1 MKKMKAI
8 WLNDIHFEF
17 LGKQEIRSF
26 IRSLAGINADAVLIG
41 GDIGQA
47 PTVSTYLSRLEDAL
61 AVPIY
66 FVLGNHDYYH
76 GSIAE
81 VRSAIGDLVR
91 RSSDL
96 HWLTENNAV
105 LLTPNTCLV
114 GHDGWGDGRLGD
126 YEHSLVQ
133 LNDFR
138 LISELTGLSR
148 SALLGRLNQLGDEA
162 AAHIGSVLSG
172 ALQPAEHVV
181 VLTHVPPFKEASWYN
196 GQHCERDWLPFF
208 SCQAVGD
215 VLAGAM
221 RNHPHKRMTVL
232 CGHTHGGGSSEIL
245 PNLVTYTG
253 PAEYGRPAIQKV
265 FEWD

>member
-1 MKKMKAI
+1 M
-8 WLNDIHFEF
+8 
-17 LGKQEIRSF
+17 
-26 IRSLAGINADAVLIG
+26 
-41 GDIGQA
+41 
-47 PTVSTYLSRLEDAL
+47 
-61 AVPIY
+61 
-66 FVLGNHDYYH
+66 
-76 GSIAE
+76 
-81 VRSAIGDLVR
+81 
-91 RSSDL
+91 
-96 HWLTENNAV
+96 